1 MRILRD
7 ETQHAY
13 SQVSVCRFD
22 PTLLPVQL
30 GRHDHLFMLLQVQ
43 PLGSRLGITTVLFF
57 AWDKV
62 GVVVKSFASSLTF
75 FHLFASAAVTVGD
88 GLARNFIP

>member
-1 MRILRD
+1 MKHNTRI
-7 ETQHAY
+7 
-13 SQVSVCRFD
+13 VSVCRFD

-30 GRHDHLFMLLQVQ
+30 GRHDHFFMLLQVP
-43 PLGSRLGITTVLFF
+43 PLGSRLEITTILFF